1 MTAMYL
7 KNVLLF
13 GFAVIVYTQASFGQ
27 IIYTTSKYGLQVI
40 EKKKSYKQ
48 LVERDSQQELVDLKT
63 LVPDAIIDVR
73 YATKNN
79 LIGQKIY
86 PRAEVFLRKPA
97 ALALQSVNERL
108 KSQGYGLVL
117 HDGYRPYAV
126 TELFY
131 EKIQNTTY
139 VADPRKGS
147 RHNRGMAIDLSMY
160 SLATGQIVSMPSGYD
175 ETTERAWHSYE
186 NTSEEAK
193 RHRDILKKAMLEAGF
208 EIYVWE
214 WWHYDFQGW
223 QECPVFNISHR
234 KIKKA
239 NQELL
244 NKQK

>member
-1 MTAMYL
+1 MTDLLL
-7 KNVLLF
+7 KNVLIFCLAMF
-13 GFAVIVYTQASFGQ
+13 VNTQALPGQ

-48 LVERDSQQELVDLKT
+48 LVERDGQQELVDVKA
-63 LVPDAIIDVR
+63 LVPEAIIDVR

-79 LIGQKIY
+79 LIGQKVY

-131 EKIQNTTY
+131 EKIQDTTY

-160 SLATGQIVSMPSGYD
+160 ALVTKQEVSMPSAYD
-175 ETTERAWHSYE
+175 ETTERAWHTFE
-186 NTSEEAK
+186 NTSEESK
-193 RHRDILKKAMLEAGF
+193 YHRDLLKKAMLEAGF

-223 QECPVFNISHR
+223 QQCPVFNISHR

-239 NQELL
+239 NRELH
-244 NKQK
+244 KK